1 MNYKSSLYSKIIA
14 DCEKLSG
21 MPVSELIGDE
31 ITNIDCLRKWLVKKK
46 YQQEQA
52 KNERSLTDIK
62 NELSEKYEISVSSIE
77 KLVYGRRW

>member
-1 MNYKSSLYSKIIA
+1 MNYKTSLYNKIVT
-14 DCEKLSG
+14 DSEKLSG
-21 MPVSELIGDE
+21 ISVNQLVCDE
-31 ITNIDCLRKWLVKKK
+31 ITSIDCLRKWLVKKI
-46 YQQEQA
+46 YFQEQA

>member
-21 MPVSELIGDE
+21 MPVSELVGDE
-31 ITNIDCLRKWLVKKK
+31 ITNIDCLRKWLVKKI
-46 YQQEQA
+46 YFQEQA